1 MEYTQRSE
9 SRFANALATLGSQIP
24 FKEESILI
32 KVSKQQTSIIE
43 TFKKMFPE
51 EPDEED
57 WQSEIKREVGK
68 LERRGS
74 IKELKDY
81 TLIKGELY
89 RRLPR
94 EILSRCISENK
105 GKMKLEELH
114 IQICMVTERVN
125 LYRRIQHMGYYW
137 PNMSKEV
144 TTIQEKCQ
152 NCQLWVDKEESYA
165 IFVVE
170 EWRTPFVGYLTEGIL
185 LADKKLAHQLKKLAI
200 PFFCKMGS
208 CLKESTTG
216 IP

>member
-9 SRFANALATLGSQIP
+9 SWFADALATLGSQIP

-125 LYRRIQHMGYYW
+125 LYRRIQHMGYDW
-137 PNMSKEV
+137 PNMSKKV
-144 TTIQEKCQ
+144 TTIKEKCQ
-152 NCQLWVDKEESYA
+152 NCQLSVDREESY
-165 IFVVE
+165 VVF
-170 EWRTPFVGYLTEGIL
+170 TTE
-185 LADKKLAHQLKKLAI
+185 D
-200 PFFCKMGS
+200 
-208 CLKESTTG
+208 
-216 IP
+216 